1 MEATLPLRILWRLIS
16 AVILLIALTFFI
28 ALLVEM
34 GKGGGLESL
43 PTAIPAAVD
52 FAVEYLTNLVRGDMG
67 TTSSPYR
74 SVPGKPVSAE
84 LARALP
90 NSLGLLAVSM
100 IVAVTIGLYLGMV
113 AARRQH
119 TRVAGLLLFFSTLG
133 MSTPSY
139 FAAMLLIWLGVWL
152 YSVLDARPFPI
163 AGFGWD
169 AHIILPALVLAAMP
183 TAAVTRLSYNALVE
197 ILESDHVRTA
207 HSKGLARRL
216 VMSDHVLRNAGVPIL
231 TTVIVSL
238 RFSLTVL
245 PIVEYIFSWPGIGLA
260 LLTAI
265 QAGDT
270 TTAVGMILVLSML
283 FVLVNAVVELFYPAL
298 DPRLKRAEVRPT

>member
-1 MEATLPLRILWRLIS
+1 MLLRVLWKLLS

-34 GKGGGLESL
+34 GKGGGMESL

-52 FAVEYLTNLVRGDMG
+52 FALEYLTNLARGDMG
-67 TTSSPYR
+67 AMSSPYR
-74 SVPGKPVSAE
+74 SVAGTRVTTE

-100 IVAVTIGLYLGMV
+100 AVAIAVGLFLGMT
-113 AARRQH
+113 AARRRH
-119 TRVAGLLLFFSTLG
+119 TRLAGLLLFLSALG

-139 FAAMLLIWLGVWL
+139 FAAMLLIWLAVWL
-152 YSVLDARPFPI
+152 FAATGTRLFPI

-183 TAAVTRLSYNALVE
+183 AAAVTRLSYNALVE
-197 ILESDHVRTA
+197 ILESEHVRTA
-207 HSKGLARRL
+207 HSKGLSPQL
-216 VMSDHVLRNAGVPIL
+216 VMVDHVLRNAGVPIL
-231 TTVIVSL
+231 TTVVVSL
-238 RFSLTVL
+238 RFSLAVL
-245 PIVEYIFSWPGIGLA
+245 PIVEYIFAWPGIGLA
-260 LLTAI
+260 LLVAI

-270 TTAVGMILVLSML
+270 IAAVGMILILAML
-283 FVLVNAVVELFYPAL
+283 FILVNAVVELFYPAI
-298 DPRLKRAEVRPT
+298 DPRLKTTKVRST